1 MVPMPAVAIYCKIGH
16 PNPPAPI
23 TKILAF
29 EFALPQITYFWYHHL
44 SVVVENPE

>member
-16 PNPPAPI
+16 PKPAPI

-29 EFALPQITYFWYHHL
+29 EFALHHGLNHHL